1 MQAINK
7 ILAPTDLS
15 AASRVGVQYALEMAA
30 SVHAAVIVY
39 YVANYESDFSY
50 PLGIGEASTAYM
62 PTQDFAEFMRQHTH
76 ALKRYVQENF
86 SDLTQDIQLSLE
98 TDIGEA
104 EDMILQKA
112 AQADADLIIMST
124 HGRTGLDHILIG
136 SITEHVVRKASCP
149 VLSIRAKDL
158 HQTANSE
165 DSESD

>member
-15 AASRVGVQYALEMAA
+15 DASRGGVQYALEMAA

-39 YVANYESDFSY
+39 YVAHYESDFSY

-62 PTQDFAEFMRQHTH
+62 PTQDFAEFMRERTR
-76 ALKRYVQENF
+76 ALKRFVQENF
-86 SDLTQDIQLSLE
+86 SDLTEGIQLSLE
-98 TDIGEA
+98 TDIGAA

-112 AQADADLIIMST
+112 VQAGVDLIIMST

-136 SITEHVVRKASCP
+136 SVTEHVVRKASCP
-149 VLSIRAKDL
+149 VLSIRVKDL
-158 HQTANSE
+158 HKTTNSE
-165 DSESD
+165 SSESD